1 MSFVEFRNLM
11 IYKIG
16 SPKIFVYLIIWL
28 MVLVFFGTIAQK
40 DYGLYLVQMDYFLVG
55 LNGLDHSQHRVQN

>member
-40 DYGLYLVQMDYFLVG
+40 D
-55 LNGLDHSQHRVQN
+55 

>member
-28 MVLVFFGTIAQK
+28 MVLVFWYNSSKRLWFISSS
-40 DYGLYLVQMDYFLVG
+40 
-55 LNGLDHSQHRVQN
+55 NGLFF